1 MIKKWGIRRVT
12 IQLEEKTW
20 IKKKTKNNFLF
31 F

>member
-12 IQLEEKTW
+12 IQLGEKSW